1 MSDADLYMR
10 IEKTCD
16 RIAEARG
23 DVRNKLMTG
32 LSKEKKLAA
41 EAVLREYGTG
51 KVCSHFDGK
60 LCAENEELKRFFFWQ
75 FDEINGNN
83 KLIDFYAMT
92 ILDAPEIKAAAKILG
107 GPKTYALIR
116 DALFENKETIP
127 DFGTSEMAALAL
139 WLMSWDDILALEG
152 DDLRRFIHICQ
163 RENFDIACA
172 LKVADVEQRNAFFNK
187 LPPKYASLLKED
199 FEFTDKGSSRKK
211 YASLAQLFFVLT
223 EIKFPGVTEADYEN
237 Q

>member
-92 ILDAPEIKAAAKILG
+92 ILDAPEIKAAAKIL
-107 GPKTYALIR
+107 AV
-116 DALFENKETIP
+116 
-127 DFGTSEMAALAL
+127 
-139 WLMSWDDILALEG
+139 
-152 DDLRRFIHICQ
+152 LRRMRLFAMLCLRTKKQSLISERAKWQPLHYGLCHGMTYSH
-163 RENFDIACA
+163 
-172 LKVADVEQRNAFFNK
+172 LKVM
-187 LPPKYASLLKED
+187 
-199 FEFTDKGSSRKK
+199 T
-211 YASLAQLFFVLT
+211 
-223 EIKFPGVTEADYEN
+223 
-237 Q
+237 